1 MPKRNAT
8 AHPSRGVLNRLTAA
22 VRGKSPETSSLK
34 FPYAVYING
43 VSSGRFD
50 DLRDAIASARIAKH
64 ERPIA
69 NVAVMETV
77 TGRMAI
83 EVEA

>member
-1 MPKRNAT
+1 MHR
-8 AHPSRGVLNRLTAA
+8 SRGALDGIAA
-22 VRGKSPETSSLK
+22 VVRGKSPETSSLK

-43 VSSGRFD
+43 VLSGRFD

-64 ERPIA
+64 ERPIV

-77 TGRMAI
+77 TGKMAI

>member
-1 MPKRNAT
+1 MPHRNAT
-8 AHPSRGVLNRLTAA
+8 MHRSRGARNGFTAA
-22 VRGKSPETSSLK
+22 VRGKSREMSSLK

-43 VSSGRFD
+43 VLGGRFD

-69 NVAVMETV
+69 KVAVMETV
-77 TGRMAI
+77 TGKMRI

>member
-1 MPKRNAT
+1 MPLRNAT
-8 AHPSRGVLNRLTAA
+8 TNASRWALNRFTAA
-22 VRGKSPETSSLK
+22 VRGKSRETNSLK

-43 VSSGRFD
+43 VLSGRFD
-50 DLRDAIASARIAKH
+50 DLHDATASARIAKH

-69 NVAVMETV
+69 SVAVMETV
-77 TGRMAI
+77 TGKMAM

>member
-1 MPKRNAT
+1 MPQRNAT
-8 AHPSRGVLNRLTAA
+8 VHPSRGVLNRLTAA

-34 FPYAVYING
+34 FPYAVYVSG
-43 VSSGRFD
+43 VLSGRFD

-64 ERPIA
+64 ERPTA
-69 NVAVMETV
+69 EVAVMETV
-77 TGRMAI
+77 TGGMVI